1 MNITFYGEGC
11 FKIQSGELTIL
22 TDPFEAQTGLT
33 PPRFKAD
40 IVLKTITPMPL
51 VNIQHSTVNSQ
62 LIHGAGEYNI
72 KDINIFGFGLAKESA
87 ENFLKTAYLVKAEGM
102 NLCFLGHLSETPE
115 PAILEHLEEI
125 DVLFI
130 PAGGSPFIEQKPAIK
145 LIKQIEP
152 KIIIPSFY
160 KIPQLKRKADD
171 LKIFLEEFNHKE
183 KIEPKEK
190 LTIKKKDLA
199 DIKKTE
205 IAVLKP

>member
-1 MNITFYGEGC
+1 MTITFYGEDC
-11 FKIQSGELTIL
+11 FKIQSGETTIL

-40 IVLKTITPMPL
+40 IILKTITPFPFPNQL
-51 VNIQHSTVNSQ
+51 INPSTSQ
-62 LIHGAGEYNI
+62 LIYGAGEYNI
-72 KDINIFGFGLAKESA
+72 KDINIFGFGLIKEST
-87 ENFLKTAYLVKAEGM
+87 ENFLKTAYLVKTEGM

-130 PAGGSPFIEQKPAIK
+130 PAGGSPFIEQKSAIK
-145 LIKQIEP
+145 LVKQIEP
-152 KIIIPSFY
+152 KIVVPSFY

-190 LTIKKKDLA
+190 LTIKKKDLEE
-199 DIKKTE
+199 IKKTE
-205 IAVLKP
+205 IVCFRV